1 MVRGHESHF
10 RFFKFKL
17 DLAAGRGLDDVLGGV
32 YLIVLGTVTEN
43 PEVDALSAEIG
54 DAQIGVAQSL
64 SLFVVEKDDLVDAEV
79 QVHYF

>member
-1 MVRGHESHF
+1 M
-10 RFFKFKL
+10 
-17 DLAAGRGLDDVLGGV
+17 GGI

-54 DAQIGVAQSL
+54 DAQIGVAQCL